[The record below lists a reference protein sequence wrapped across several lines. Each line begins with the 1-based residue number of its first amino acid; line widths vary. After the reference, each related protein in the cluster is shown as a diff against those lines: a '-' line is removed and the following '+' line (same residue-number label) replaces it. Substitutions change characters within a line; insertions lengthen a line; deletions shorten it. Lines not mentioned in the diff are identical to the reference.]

1 MKIIYNDEENSIE
14 IKDDLKNSYFL
25 VKSLIVLN
33 LVNAVIRLINIE
45 ETGFGFQEILWLIIG
60 LISLIVLYFFLYRKT
75 TADKINLS
83 SIKRLKE
90 KSILGRKRYSIEL
103 TNGKQ
108 RDLIRVKS
116 DDELVKLKKIL
127 NDSGVRK

>member
-33 LVNAVIRLINIE
+33 LVNAVLRLINIE

-60 LISLIVLYFFLYRKT
+60 LISLIVLYFFLYRKS

-90 KSILGRKRYSIEL
+90 KSVLGRKRYSLEL
-103 TNGKQ
+103 TNGKH
-108 RDLIRVKS
+108 RDLIRVKN
-116 DDELVKLKKIL
+116 DDELDELRKIL
-127 NDSGVRK
+127 NDSGV